1 MITRLHQSVIALLAV
16 GALMLVASPVA
27 AAANVQVPLKVS
39 FSGSAAFAN
48 PTTTVFVGTGTAS
61 LMGRITTNGY
71 ADITGSDSSC
81 PGGVANINTETLT
94 AANGDSL
101 TVISQDVA
109 CPTGPSQYHGTG
121 HWAVAGGTGRF
132 HDATGSGT
140 FDGHS
145 DFNIGTFSATLTGGI
160 RF

>member
-1 MITRLHQSVIALLAV
+1 MITRLHQSVFALLAV
-16 GALMLVASPVA
+16 GALMASPSVA
-27 AAANVQVPLKVS
+27 AANGQVPFRAS

-48 PTTTVFVGTGTAS
+48 PTTTVFAGTGAAS
-61 LMGRITTNGY
+61 HLGRITTSGY

-101 TVISQDVA
+101 TVVSQDVA
-109 CPTGPSQYHGTG
+109 CPTGPYQYHGTG
-121 HWAVAGGTGRF
+121 HWTVAGGTGRF
-132 HDATGSGT
+132 HDASGSGS

-145 DFNIGTFSATLTGGI
+145 DFGAGTFAATLTGGI
-160 RF
+160 RY